1 MNRFGNGQ
9 LTFSQMRVAD
19 SASSLLYLQK
29 ILNLYVYKAIN
40 FALLKTRIVKEMLTC
55 KCKEGKHVK
64 AQFTHVHAW
73 FYFFYPD

>member
-1 MNRFGNGQ
+1 
-9 LTFSQMRVAD
+9 MRVAD

-55 KCKEGKHVK
+55 KCKEGKQMLKHNLLMFMRGSVS
-64 AQFTHVHAW
+64 FTQTDGAVEICG
-73 FYFFYPD
+73 